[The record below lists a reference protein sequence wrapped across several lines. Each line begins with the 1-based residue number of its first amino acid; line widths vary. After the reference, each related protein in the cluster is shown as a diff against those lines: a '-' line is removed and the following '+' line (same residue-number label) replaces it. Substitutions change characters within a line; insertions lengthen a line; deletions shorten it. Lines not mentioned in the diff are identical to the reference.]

1 MKKFFVLTFD
11 DGAEK
16 YGEFYTYSDAANY
29 AESLSEI
36 YGDYTISEYDSEE
49 DYFNNL

>member
-1 MKKFFVLTFD
+1 MKKFYVLTFD
-11 DGAEK
+11 EGSEK
-16 YGEFYTYSDAANY
+16 YGEFYRYSDAVNY
-29 AESLSEI
+29 AESLAEI